1 MVVLM
6 ILIVLFYL
14 VGCRWIAVEV
24 VAMVVVAVLME
35 VVVLG
40 AVLRKPLPRA
50 HNPMWIWLQF

>member
-6 ILIVLFYL
+6 ILIILFCF
-14 VGCRWIAVEV
+14 VGCRWNVVEV
-24 VAMVVVAVLME
+24 VAVVVVMVLLE

>member
-6 ILIVLFYL
+6 ILIVLFCL
-14 VGCRWIAVEV
+14 VGCRWITVEV
-24 VAMVVVAVLME
+24 VAVVVVLVE

-40 AVLRKPLPRA
+40 VVLRKPLPRA

>member
-6 ILIVLFYL
+6 ILIVLFCL
-14 VGCRWIAVEV
+14 VGSRWIVVEV
-24 VAMVVVAVLME
+24 VAVVVVAVLVE
-35 VVVLG
+35 VVVLE

>member
-6 ILIVLFYL
+6 VLIVLFCY
-14 VGCRWIAVEV
+14 VGCRRITVQV
-24 VAMVVVAVLME
+24 IVVVVVTVLVE

-40 AVLRKPLPRA
+40 VVRRKPLPRA